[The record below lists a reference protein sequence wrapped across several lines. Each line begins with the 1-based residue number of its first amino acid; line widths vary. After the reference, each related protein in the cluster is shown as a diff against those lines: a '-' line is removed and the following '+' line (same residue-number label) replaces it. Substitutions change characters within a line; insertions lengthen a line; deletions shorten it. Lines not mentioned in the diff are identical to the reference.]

1 MTTPFTSTM
10 MSQNLSIS
18 SLLMHACRFHA
29 DVEVVSRRVEGDIHR
44 YTYKDLA
51 ARSQQLANALTDY
64 GLQQGQTVGTLAWN
78 GYRHLELY
86 YAVSGMG
93 AICHTINPRLFP
105 EQIIYIINHAEDRVV
120 FFDATFLPL
129 IEGIAAHCPQVEQW
143 ILMVDADKMPQTSAL
158 ALLNYEQFMGQYSSD
173 YIWPDLDET
182 LPASLCYTSGT
193 TGDPK
198 GVVYSHRSTVLHAIM
213 CAMPDAMGLGK
224 ADVLMP
230 VVPMFHVNAWGMPYL
245 APMIGSKLVL
255 PGPKMDAPSLYE
267 LFEQEAVTIAL
278 GVPTIWLGL
287 LNHVIKNQLTFST
300 FNRTVIGGAACPA
313 SVIEMLDSL
322 GVETLQAWG
331 MTETSP
337 LGTISR
343 LSSTEKTLP
352 LAERVAILTRQG
364 GPIYGVDMKI
374 IDDNGMDLP
383 WDNRAFGDLYV
394 RGFAVTERYFKSAHS
409 STTHGWF
416 PTGDVATIN
425 SSGSMLITDRS
436 KDVIKSGGEWISSI
450 ELENI
455 GQSYP
460 NVQLVA
466 CIGVAHPK
474 WDERP
479 LMVVVPKDGV
489 EIDKAD
495 FLQFF
500 EGKVAK
506 FCQPDDMVLVTELPL
521 TATGKLQKRQLR
533 EQFKDFVLQTVV
545 K

>member
-1 MTTPFTSTM
+1 MTAPYTSTM

-18 SLLMHACRFHA
+18 SLLTHACRFHA

-105 EQIIYIINHAEDRVV
+105 EQIIYIINHAEDRIV

-129 IEGIAAHCPQVEQW
+129 IEGIAAHCPKVEQW
-143 ILMVDADKMPQTSAL
+143 VLMTDADKMPPTSAL
-158 ALLNYEQFMGQYSSD
+158 ALLNYEQFIAPHSSH
-173 YIWPDLDET
+173 YAWPDLDET

-198 GVVYSHRSTVLHAIM
+198 GVVYSHRSSVLHAMM
-213 CAMPDAMGLGK
+213 CAMPDAMCLSK
-224 ADVLMP
+224 TDVLMP
-230 VVPMFHVNAWGMPYL
+230 VVPMFHVNAWGMPYVAL
-245 APMIGSKLVL
+245 MVGCKLIL
-255 PGPKMDAPSLYE
+255 PGAKMDAAALYE
-267 LFEQEAVTIAL
+267 LFETEKVTIAL

-300 FNRTVIGGAACPA
+300 FNRTVIGGAACPP
-313 SVIEMLDSL
+313 SIIEMLDSL

-337 LGTISR
+337 LGTMSR
-343 LSSTEKTLP
+343 LSPSQKALP
-352 LAERVAILTRQG
+352 LSERVAILTRQG
-364 GPIYGVDMKI
+364 TPIYGVDMKI

-383 WDNRAFGDLYV
+383 WDGHAFGDLYV
-394 RGFAVTERYFKSAHS
+394 RGFAVTERYFKNAHS
-409 STTHGWF
+409 ATTHGWF

-425 SSGSMLITDRS
+425 ASGSMLITDRS

-479 LMVVVPKDGV
+479 LMVVVPKDGA

-495 FLQFF
+495 FLKFF

-533 EQFKDFVLQTVV
+533 EQFKDFVLQTVA